1 MILVYGSAGSGKSEA
16 AENIIVSLAKKWNLP
31 LVYMATMENT
41 SEAAKE
47 RIKRHRKLRER
58 KGFFTIEEMKKLS
71 SHASEVEDKCVLVEC
86 MSNLVANIF
95 FSDEKE
101 EIKNIKEDVRKLLRE
116 AKEVVIVTNNIFEEG
131 KSSDEMCDEYMKTLA
146 KINMEL
152 ADEAECVL
160 EICRGEEIFLK
171 GDKCWT

>member
-1 MILVYGSAGSGKSEA
+1 MILVYGAAGSGKSET

-47 RIKRHRKLRER
+47 RIKRHRKLREG
-58 KGFFTIEEMKKLS
+58 KGFFTIEEMKKPSNHL
-71 SHASEVEDKCVLVEC
+71 SEVKDKCVLVEC

-101 EIKNIKEDVRKLLRE
+101 EIKNVKEDVRKLLRE

-131 KSSDEMCDEYMKTLA
+131 KSSDEMCDEYMKALA